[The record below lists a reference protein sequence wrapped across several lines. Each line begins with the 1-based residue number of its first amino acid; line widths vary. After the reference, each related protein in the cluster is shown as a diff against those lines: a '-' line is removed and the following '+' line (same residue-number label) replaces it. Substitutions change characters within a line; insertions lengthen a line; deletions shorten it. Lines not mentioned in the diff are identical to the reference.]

1 MNVSQI
7 VTAGTNW
14 VGVFSPEQFPEN
26 KGLYGR
32 EVAVDCNGLHID
44 GAKLDVAFT
53 VPFDDSLGQDEAEI
67 TIYNL
72 SKTSIAKLAYNQN
85 IKIKAGYKGNTG
97 TIYSGY
103 VCKRTTS
110 IDGADVK
117 TVVRALD
124 SMKLKER
131 EIKSIAYAAGSTAK
145 KILQDLIKL
154 TGLPVA
160 VFKPAG
166 DQSFSKAVTVS
177 GRLFDNINKYAEM
190 CSSSAYVCKGRIF
203 VRTLKDGD
211 KTGVEL
217 SAETGL
223 VGSPEYFEEEVKK
236 DKKVYYIK
244 GYKLKCLLNNK
255 ITTGSIVKVKSK
267 FCNGSF
273 RVRSGKHISNG
284 ADFYTELEVISQ

>member
-1 MNVSQI
+1 
-7 VTAGTNW
+7 
-14 VGVFSPEQFPEN
+14 
-26 KGLYGR
+26 
-32 EVAVDCNGLHID
+32 
-44 GAKLDVAFT
+44 
-53 VPFDDSLGQDEAEI
+53 
-67 TIYNL
+67 
-72 SKTSIAKLAYNQN
+72 
-85 IKIKAGYKGNTG
+85 
-97 TIYSGY
+97 
-103 VCKRTTS
+103 
-110 IDGADVK
+110 
-117 TVVRALD
+117 
-124 SMKLKER
+124 
-131 EIKSIAYAAGSTAK
+131 
-145 KILQDLIKL
+145 
-154 TGLPVA
+154 
-160 VFKPAG
+160 
-166 DQSFSKAVTVS
+166 
-177 GRLFDNINKYAEM
+177 M

-236 DKKVYYIK
+236 DKKVYYVK